1 MGMKRFWGKRR
12 WGGAAGCIMLLF
24 VCVTMLSGCG
34 EEKQRQGTEKV
45 RLEFYNRKRETFAVM
60 NEIIVRFNES
70 QENIEIYQNMNP
82 NVDLSLRID
91 AVKGELPDLIEISG
105 LHGIESFEY
114 IRGGYLIPLT
124 GEAFLGQVKEEY
136 LEAVRYDGEVYQ
148 LPMALSYEGI
158 FVNQAKFK
166 EAGLVVPTTYEE
178 LVAVCEQIQKR
189 GEPAFLFADAESW
202 TVHQNWENIEGA
214 YRGNFWEIWTDV
226 AQGRTSFEEDT
237 ISRGAM
243 EKLLDLHAYAHPD
256 SSVIG
261 YDEAVKLFSQGEAYL
276 FMQGSWAYPSL
287 MRLNPE
293 LELLMIPFPVEGGHE
308 QRASLWIDSSVGISV
323 DCPYPQEA
331 KQFLDFLAQPEIMQI
346 YMDAENYVSCI
357 KGVEDRASYAPLFLE
372 MMENGSAIV
381 DNAVLPLAT
390 SMVRDEDVGTLMP
403 DADEETLDAY
413 LKRYTKSIR
422 KHAEELLGEREKI
435 Q

>member
-1 MGMKRFWGKRR
+1 MKRLWGKKRLSCV
-12 WGGAAGCIMLLF
+12 AGCSVLLL
-24 VCVTMLSGCG
+24 VCITLLSGCG
-34 EEKQRQGTEKV
+34 EEKQGQGREKV

-60 NEIIVRFNES
+60 NEIIARFNES
-70 QENIEIYQNMNP
+70 QESIEVYQNMNP

-91 AVKGELPDLIEISG
+91 AVKGTLPDLIEISG

-114 IRGGYLIPLT
+114 IRGGYLVPLT
-124 GEAFLGQVKEEY
+124 DEDFLGQVKEEY

-158 FVNQAKFK
+158 FVNLAKFK
-166 EAGLVVPTTYEE
+166 EAGLMVPTTYEE
-178 LVAVCEQIQKR
+178 LIVVCEQIR
-189 GEPAFLFADAESW
+189 EGGESAFLFADAESW

-214 YRGNFWEIWTDV
+214 YRGNFWQIWTDV
-226 AQGRTSFEEDT
+226 AQGRTTFEEDT
-237 ISRGAM
+237 ISRGSM

-256 SSVIG
+256 SAAIG

-293 LELLMIPFPVEGGHE
+293 LELLMIPFPVEQGYE

-323 DCPYPQEA
+323 HCQYPQEA
-331 KQFLDFLAQPEIMQI
+331 KQFLEFLSQPEIMQI
-346 YMDAENYVSCI
+346 YMDAENYVSCV
-357 KGVEDRASYAPLFLE
+357 KGVEDRAAYAPLFLE
-372 MMENGSAIV
+372 MMENGSAVV

-403 DADEETLDAY
+403 DADEEMLDAY

-422 KHAEELLGEREKI
+422 KHAEELLQEREKI